1 MKTTLNLPDQIVL
14 QAKRRALE
22 EGTTLTSLIV
32 QGLSVRLEKG
42 CPKGSLPVSASIGGL
57 RPGVRW
63 EAMEAAEG
71 EQEAYR

>member
-42 CPKGSLPVSASIGGL
+42 RPQGSLPVSASTGGL
-57 RPGVRW
+57 CPGVRW
-63 EAMEAAEG
+63 EAMEAALDD
-71 EQEAYR
+71 QEAYR